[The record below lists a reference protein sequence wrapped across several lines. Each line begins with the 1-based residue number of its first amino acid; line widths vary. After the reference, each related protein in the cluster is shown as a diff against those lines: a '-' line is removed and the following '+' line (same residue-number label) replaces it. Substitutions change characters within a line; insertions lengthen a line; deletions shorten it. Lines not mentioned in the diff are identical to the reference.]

1 MSGPMP
7 LSRAE
12 FPRHMS
18 VREAQKRLAARGLRL
33 ICTRYG
39 LAVGWLH

>member
-1 MSGPMP
+1 MRMIP
-7 LSRAE
+7 LNHSE

-33 ICTRYG
+33 ICTRHG
-39 LAVGWLH
+39 LAICWLH